1 METKLHTPVTIME
14 KCIVTGGAGFIGSNL
29 VERLLNENM
38 HVTAVDNDP
47 KRKPFI
53 SEFTKNKMFK
63 FLLKDVNDLKVS
75 NIDDDINIVYHLAAS
90 ADIKKSLGDVKI
102 DLENNVVGT
111 HSVLEIMRQKDIDK
125 MIFSSSSA
133 VYGETKVIPTPENL
147 GDIKPI
153 SLYGASKL
161 AAEYFIIAYCHLY
174 GMKAWIFR
182 FANVVGKNEHRG
194 VIFDFAKKLEKNPN
208 ELEILGDGNQ
218 EKSFFDVSDCISGL
232 IEIPRMDP
240 NKLVEIYNLGNLE
253 TMKVTKLA
261 EIVCDELKLK
271 PRFRYTGGDRG
282 WKGDVPITIL
292 SIDKA
297 LKVGWKP
304 KYDCE
309 KSIRRTVR
317 YLIEK

>member
-1 METKLHTPVTIME
+1 MHTPVTIMD

-29 VERLLNENM
+29 IERLLNENA
-38 HVTAVDNDP
+38 HVTAIDNNP
-47 KRKPFI
+47 KRKTFV
-53 SEFTKNKMFK
+53 SEFMKNKMFK
-63 FLLKDVNDLKVS
+63 FLLKDINDLKVS
-75 NIDDDINIVYHLAAS
+75 NIDDADTVYHLAAS
-90 ADIKKSLGDVKI
+90 ADIKKSLDDVKI

-111 HSVLEIMRQKDIDK
+111 HSILELMRRKDIEN

-133 VYGETKVIPTPENL
+133 VYGETKIIPTPEDI
-147 GDIKPI
+147 GDIRPI
-153 SLYGASKL
+153 SLYGASKI
-161 AAEYFIIAYCHLY
+161 AAEAFIIAYCSLY
-174 GMKAWIFR
+174 GMKAWMFR

-194 VIFDFAKKLEKNPN
+194 VIFDFVKKLEKNQN

-218 EKSFFDVSDCISGL
+218 EKSFFDVSDCVSGL
-232 IEIPRMDP
+232 VDIPRMDS
-240 NKLVEIYNLGNLE
+240 NKSVKIYNLGNLE
-253 TMKVTKLA
+253 TMKVTRLA
-261 EIVCDELKLK
+261 EIACDELKLK

-282 WKGDVPITIL
+282 WKGDVPVTIL

-317 YLIEK
+317 YLIGK

>member
-1 METKLHTPVTIME
+1 MD

-29 VERLLNENM
+29 IERLLNENA
-38 HVTAVDNDP
+38 HVTAIDNNP
-47 KRKPFI
+47 KRKTFV
-53 SEFTKNKMFK
+53 SEFMKNKMFK
-63 FLLKDVNDLKVS
+63 FLLKDINDLKVS
-75 NIDDDINIVYHLAAS
+75 NIDDADTVYHLAAS
-90 ADIKKSLGDVKI
+90 ADIKKSLDDVKI

-111 HSVLEIMRQKDIDK
+111 HSILELMRRKDIEN

-133 VYGETKVIPTPENL
+133 VYGETKIIPTPEDI
-147 GDIKPI
+147 GDIRPI
-153 SLYGASKL
+153 SLYGASKI
-161 AAEYFIIAYCHLY
+161 AAEAFIIAYCSLY
-174 GMKAWIFR
+174 GMKAWMFR

-194 VIFDFAKKLEKNPN
+194 VIFDFVKKLEKNQN

-218 EKSFFDVSDCISGL
+218 EKSFFDVSDCVSGL
-232 IEIPRMDP
+232 VDIPRMDS
-240 NKLVEIYNLGNLE
+240 NKSVKIYNLGNLE
-253 TMKVTKLA
+253 TMKVTRLA
-261 EIVCDELKLK
+261 EIACDELKLK

-282 WKGDVPITIL
+282 WKGDVPVTIL

-317 YLIEK
+317 YLIGK